1 MKATD
6 PQIIRE
12 ITVQEEDHSVHAF
25 TRNVLTQQTRAAHRM
40 KAASDQRASELLCKV
55 LEDSNSSAHISHV
68 PTSSVRVVM
77 GSSMAISATKAI
89 SHVREQ
95 TAISPGITITENRM
109 EVISR
114 VRAASSHV
122 RVAMDSHVRVD
133 TDSHVRADTDSHVRV
148 ASSHVR
154 VATDSSVRVAMDS
167 HVRVAMDSHVRAAM
181 DSSVRVATSSVAATS
196 SAHRATILTP
206 STA

>member
-1 MKATD
+1 
-6 PQIIRE
+6 
-12 ITVQEEDHSVHAF
+12 
-25 TRNVLTQQTRAAHRM
+25 M

-122 RVAMDSHVRVD
+122 RAAMDSHVRVDMDSHVRVD
-133 TDSHVRADTDSHVRV
+133 TDSHVRVDTDSHVRV
-148 ASSHVR
+148 DTDSHVR
-154 VATDSSVRVAMDS
+154 AAMDS

>member
-12 ITVQEEDHSVHAF
+12 ITVQEEDHSAHAF

-133 TDSHVRADTDSHVRV
+133 TDSHVRVDTDSHVR
-148 ASSHVR
+148 A
-154 VATDSSVRVAMDS
+154 AMDS

>member
-12 ITVQEEDHSVHAF
+12 IIVQEEDHSVHAF

-122 RVAMDSHVRVD
+122 RAAMDSHVRVD
-133 TDSHVRADTDSHVRV
+133 TDSHVRVDTDSHVR
-148 ASSHVR
+148 A
-154 VATDSSVRVAMDS
+154 AIDS
-167 HVRVAMDSHVRAAM
+167 H
-181 DSSVRVATSSVAATS
+181 VRVATSSVAATS

>member
-1 MKATD
+1 
-6 PQIIRE
+6 
-12 ITVQEEDHSVHAF
+12 
-25 TRNVLTQQTRAAHRM
+25 M

-55 LEDSNSSAHISHV
+55 LEDSSSAHISHV

-122 RVAMDSHVRVD
+122 RVAMDSHVRVAMDSHVRVAMDSHVRVDTDSHVRVD
-133 TDSHVRADTDSHVRV
+133 TDSHVRADTDSHVR
-148 ASSHVR
+148 A
-154 VATDSSVRVAMDS
+154 AMDS
-167 HVRVAMDSHVRAAM
+167 HVRVAMDSHVRVAM

>member
-1 MKATD
+1 MDTSAQQSDNSREGYRPANYQRDYRAGGRPQRPRIHTQRAYTTD
-6 PQIIRE
+6 KSR
-12 ITVQEEDHSVHAF
+12 
-25 TRNVLTQQTRAAHRM
+25 TQDEGGFRL
-40 KAASDQRASELLCKV
+40 RASELLCKV

-122 RVAMDSHVRVD
+122 RA
-133 TDSHVRADTDSHVRV
+133 
-148 ASSHVR
+148 
-154 VATDSSVRVAMDS
+154 AMDS

>member
-1 MKATD
+1 
-6 PQIIRE
+6 
-12 ITVQEEDHSVHAF
+12 
-25 TRNVLTQQTRAAHRM
+25 M
-40 KAASDQRASELLCKV
+40 KAASDQRALELLCKV
-55 LEDSNSSAHISHV
+55 LEDSSSAHISHV

-122 RVAMDSHVRVD
+122 RGAMDSHVRAAMDSHVRVD
-133 TDSHVRADTDSHVRV
+133 TDSHVRVDTDSHVR
-148 ASSHVR
+148 A
-154 VATDSSVRVAMDS
+154 AMDS
-167 HVRVAMDSHVRAAM
+167 HVRVAMDSHVRAAL

>member
-1 MKATD
+1 
-6 PQIIRE
+6 
-12 ITVQEEDHSVHAF
+12 
-25 TRNVLTQQTRAAHRM
+25 M

-95 TAISPGITITENRM
+95 TAISPGIIITENKM

-122 RVAMDSHVRVD
+122 RVAMDSHVRAAMDSHVRVDTDSHVRVDTDSHVRVD
-133 TDSHVRADTDSHVRV
+133 TDSHVRA
-148 ASSHVR
+148 
-154 VATDSSVRVAMDS
+154 
-167 HVRVAMDSHVRAAM
+167 AMDSHVRAAM

>member
-1 MKATD
+1 
-6 PQIIRE
+6 
-12 ITVQEEDHSVHAF
+12 
-25 TRNVLTQQTRAAHRM
+25 M

-89 SHVREQ
+89 SHAREQ

-122 RVAMDSHVRVD
+122 RVAMDSHVRAAMDSHVRVDTDSHVRVD
-133 TDSHVRADTDSHVRV
+133 TDSHVRA
-148 ASSHVR
+148 
-154 VATDSSVRVAMDS
+154 AMDS

-181 DSSVRVATSSVAATS
+181 DSSVRVATSSVEATS

>member
-40 KAASDQRASELLCKV
+40 KAALDQRASELLCKV

-95 TAISPGITITENRM
+95 TAISPGITTMENRT
-109 EVISR
+109 EAISH
-114 VRAASSHV
+114 VRAATSHVVVSSHV
-122 RVAMDSHVRVD
+122 RVAMDSH
-133 TDSHVRADTDSHVRV
+133 AKE
-148 ASSHVR
+148 AISHVR
-154 VATDSSVRVAMDS
+154 VATSSVAATDSSAKEASSSVA
-167 HVRVAMDSHVRAAM
+167 AT
-181 DSSVRVATSSVAATS
+181 DSSVRVATSSVAVTD
-196 SAHRATILTP
+196 SAHQAMIQMP

>member
-1 MKATD
+1 
-6 PQIIRE
+6 
-12 ITVQEEDHSVHAF
+12 
-25 TRNVLTQQTRAAHRM
+25 M

-122 RVAMDSHVRVD
+122 RVAMDSHVRAAM
-133 TDSHVRADTDSHVRV
+133 DSHVRVDTDSHVRV
-148 ASSHVR
+148 ATDSHVR
-154 VATDSSVRVAMDS
+154 VATDSHVRAAMDS

>member
-1 MKATD
+1 
-6 PQIIRE
+6 
-12 ITVQEEDHSVHAF
+12 
-25 TRNVLTQQTRAAHRM
+25 M

-122 RVAMDSHVRVD
+122 RVAMDSHVRVAM
-133 TDSHVRADTDSHVRV
+133 DSH
-148 ASSHVR
+148 
-154 VATDSSVRVAMDS
+154 VRVAMDS
-167 HVRVAMDSHVRAAM
+167 HVRVATDSHVRVATDSHVRAAMDNHVRAAM

>member
-1 MKATD
+1 
-6 PQIIRE
+6 
-12 ITVQEEDHSVHAF
+12 
-25 TRNVLTQQTRAAHRM
+25 M

-122 RVAMDSHVRVD
+122 RAAMDSHVRVDTDSHVRVAMDSHVRVD
-133 TDSHVRADTDSHVRV
+133 TDSHVRVATDSHVR
-148 ASSHVR
+148 A
-154 VATDSSVRVAMDS
+154 AMDS
-167 HVRVAMDSHVRAAM
+167 HVRAAMDNHVRAAM

>member
-1 MKATD
+1 
-6 PQIIRE
+6 
-12 ITVQEEDHSVHAF
+12 
-25 TRNVLTQQTRAAHRM
+25 M

-122 RVAMDSHVRVD
+122 RVAMDSHVRAAMDSHVRVDTDSHVRVD
-133 TDSHVRADTDSHVRV
+133 TDSHVRADTDSHVR
-148 ASSHVR
+148 A
-154 VATDSSVRVAMDS
+154 AMDS
-167 HVRVAMDSHVRAAM
+167 HVRAAMDNHVRAAM

>member
-1 MKATD
+1 
-6 PQIIRE
+6 
-12 ITVQEEDHSVHAF
+12 
-25 TRNVLTQQTRAAHRM
+25 M

-68 PTSSVRVVM
+68 PTSSVRVVT
-77 GSSMAISATKAI
+77 GSSMAISATKGI
-89 SHVREQ
+89 IHGREQ
-95 TAISPGITITENRM
+95 TAISAGITITENRM
-109 EVISR
+109 EVLSR

-122 RVAMDSHVRVD
+122 RVAMDSHVRAAMDSHVRVDTDSHVRVD
-133 TDSHVRADTDSHVRV
+133 TDSHVRA
-148 ASSHVR
+148 
-154 VATDSSVRVAMDS
+154 AMDS

>member
-1 MKATD
+1 
-6 PQIIRE
+6 
-12 ITVQEEDHSVHAF
+12 
-25 TRNVLTQQTRAAHRM
+25 M
-40 KAASDQRASELLCKV
+40 KAALDQRASELLCKV

-122 RVAMDSHVRVD
+122 RVAMDSHVRVAMDSHVRVDTDSHVRVD
-133 TDSHVRADTDSHVRV
+133 TDSHVRADTDSHVR
-148 ASSHVR
+148 A
-154 VATDSSVRVAMDS
+154 AMDS

>member
-12 ITVQEEDHSVHAF
+12 IIVQEEDHSVHAF

-55 LEDSNSSAHISHV
+55 LEDSSSAHISHV

-122 RVAMDSHVRVD
+122 RAAMDSHVRVD
-133 TDSHVRADTDSHVRV
+133 TDSHVRVDT
-148 ASSHVR
+148 
-154 VATDSSVRVAMDS
+154 DS

>member
-122 RVAMDSHVRVD
+122 RAAMD
-133 TDSHVRADTDSHVRV
+133 
-148 ASSHVR
+148 SHVR
-154 VATDSSVRVAMDS
+154 VATDSQ
-167 HVRVAMDSHVRAAM
+167 VRVAMDSHVRAAT
-181 DSSVRVATSSVAATS
+181 DSSAVRAATGSSARVAMVNVLSKAAT
-196 SAHRATILTP
+196 AKEATDSVHNIANTLPTMIRTL

>member
-55 LEDSNSSAHISHV
+55 LVDSNNSDSISHV
-68 PTSSVRVVM
+68 PTSSVRV
-77 GSSMAISATKAI
+77 ATD
-89 SHVREQ
+89 

-122 RVAMDSHVRVD
+122 RA
-133 TDSHVRADTDSHVRV
+133 
-148 ASSHVR
+148 
-154 VATDSSVRVAMDS
+154 AMDS
-167 HVRVAMDSHVRAAM
+167 HVRVAMDSHAKEAI
-181 DSSVRVATSSVAATS
+181 SHVRVATSSVAVTS

>member
-12 ITVQEEDHSVHAF
+12 IIVQEEDHSVHAF

-40 KAASDQRASELLCKV
+40 KVASDQRASELLCKV

-122 RVAMDSHVRVD
+122 RA
-133 TDSHVRADTDSHVRV
+133 
-148 ASSHVR
+148 
-154 VATDSSVRVAMDS
+154 AMDS

>member
-1 MKATD
+1 
-6 PQIIRE
+6 
-12 ITVQEEDHSVHAF
+12 
-25 TRNVLTQQTRAAHRM
+25 M
-40 KAASDQRASELLCKV
+40 KAASGQRASELLCKV

-122 RVAMDSHVRVD
+122 RVAMDSHVRGAMDSHVRVAMDSHVRVD
-133 TDSHVRADTDSHVRV
+133 TDNHVRADTDSHVR
-148 ASSHVR
+148 A
-154 VATDSSVRVAMDS
+154 AMDS

>member
-6 PQIIRE
+6 QQIIRE
-12 ITVQEEDHSVHAF
+12 IIVQEEDHSVHAF
-25 TRNVLTQQTRAAHRM
+25 THNALTLQTRAAHRM
-40 KAASDQRASELLCKV
+40 RAASDRRASVRLCKV
-55 LEDSNSSAHISHV
+55 QEDSSAHISHV

-122 RVAMDSHVRVD
+122 RVAMDSHVR
-133 TDSHVRADTDSHVRV
+133 A
-148 ASSHVR
+148 
-154 VATDSSVRVAMDS
+154 ATDSSVRVATD
-167 HVRVAMDSHVRAAM
+167 
-181 DSSVRVATSSVAATS
+181 SSVAATS

>member
-77 GSSMAISATKAI
+77 GSSMVISATKAI

-133 TDSHVRADTDSHVRV
+133 TDSHVRVDTDSHVRADTDSHVR
-148 ASSHVR
+148 A
-154 VATDSSVRVAMDS
+154 AMDS

>member
-1 MKATD
+1 
-6 PQIIRE
+6 
-12 ITVQEEDHSVHAF
+12 
-25 TRNVLTQQTRAAHRM
+25 M

-122 RVAMDSHVRVD
+122 RVAMDSHVRVAMDSHVRVDTDSHVRVDTDSHVRVD
-133 TDSHVRADTDSHVRV
+133 TDSHVRA
-148 ASSHVR
+148 
-154 VATDSSVRVAMDS
+154 AMDS

>member
-1 MKATD
+1 MK
-6 PQIIRE
+6 
-12 ITVQEEDHSVHAF
+12 V
-25 TRNVLTQQTRAAHRM
+25 
-40 KAASDQRASELLCKV
+40 ASDQRASELLCKV

-95 TAISPGITITENRM
+95 TAISPGITITENWM
-109 EVISR
+109 EVVSR
-114 VRAASSHV
+114 VRAASSHVRAAMDSHV

-133 TDSHVRADTDSHVRV
+133 TDSHVRVDTDSHVR
-148 ASSHVR
+148 A
-154 VATDSSVRVAMDS
+154 AMDS
-167 HVRVAMDSHVRAAM
+167 HVRAAMDNHVRAAM

>member
-1 MKATD
+1 
-6 PQIIRE
+6 
-12 ITVQEEDHSVHAF
+12 
-25 TRNVLTQQTRAAHRM
+25 M

-77 GSSMAISATKAI
+77 GSSMVISATKAI

-122 RVAMDSHVRVD
+122 RVDMDSHVRVAMDSHVRVD
-133 TDSHVRADTDSHVRV
+133 TDSHVRVDTDSHVR
-148 ASSHVR
+148 A
-154 VATDSSVRVAMDS
+154 AMDS

-181 DSSVRVATSSVAATS
+181 DSSVRVATSSVAAIS

>member
-1 MKATD
+1 
-6 PQIIRE
+6 
-12 ITVQEEDHSVHAF
+12 
-25 TRNVLTQQTRAAHRM
+25 M

-122 RVAMDSHVRVD
+122 RAAMDSHVRAAMDSHVRVD
-133 TDSHVRADTDSHVRV
+133 TDSHVRVDTDSHVRV
-148 ASSHVR
+148 D
-154 VATDSSVRVAMDS
+154 TDS
-167 HVRVAMDSHVRAAM
+167 HVRAAMDSHVRAAMDSSVRVAM

>member
-12 ITVQEEDHSVHAF
+12 IIVQEEDHSVHAF

-122 RVAMDSHVRVD
+122 RAAMDSHVR
-133 TDSHVRADTDSHVRV
+133 A
-148 ASSHVR
+148 
-154 VATDSSVRVAMDS
+154 AMDS
-167 HVRVAMDSHVRAAM
+167 HVRAAMDNHVRAAM

>member
-122 RVAMDSHVRVD
+122 RAAMDSHVRVD
-133 TDSHVRADTDSHVRV
+133 TDSHVRA

>member
-12 ITVQEEDHSVHAF
+12 IIVQEEDHSVHAF

-95 TAISPGITITENRM
+95 TAISPGIIITENRM

-122 RVAMDSHVRVD
+122 RAAMDSHVRVD
-133 TDSHVRADTDSHVRV
+133 TDSH
-148 ASSHVR
+148 
-154 VATDSSVRVAMDS
+154 VRVAMDS